1 MDSLVQTNTPKML
14 QAALRKLPK
23 NMASAYD
30 KTLERIDS
38 QGEDDRELAY
48 RIFGWITFTR
58 CPLTI
63 LELQHALA
71 VELHMTTFDPDNI
84 CNEDILGSICGGLVV
99 VDQIKYYK
107 DPIVKF
113 VCK

>member
-71 VELHMTTFDPDNI
+71 VEPDMTTFDPDNL
-84 CNEDILGSICGGLVV
+84 CDKDILGSVCAGLVL
-99 VDQIKYYK
+99 VDATEYYK
-107 DPIVKF
+107 GPIVKF
-113 VCK
+113 VRK